1 MEHTGR
7 TRAVG
12 LASLLLVAL
21 LGGVGSVADVAAADQ
36 GSISFDDSTYAADDT
51 VTVTVADGDLST
63 TEEYVVNVQ
72 SDSEGQV
79 IVSGERLGSSKTH
92 TTDVSVADSNS
103 DNKVTRLDIEY
114 NDRDK
119 GGNKVTSVTRNKN
132 GTVTLTFQNPPGVND
147 GLSYTRGET
156 IALSHEQDDQFT
168 GSTEISSTDSIGTLQ
183 VNEGDI
189 INTSYFDDSG
199 GTNLTTTAVVDNDSE
214 PLTLGPITE
223 LSTDSLAGTSLT
235 HTESVI
241 EVPFSEDVSKAG
253 GAAGAPTLGGNVTV
267 SVDGENVT
275 DRYVLDADGSA
286 DGQIVVTSATPVAP
300 GSDVAVA
307 VDAVNDSADT
317 ETLTPG
323 VIDMTVTD
331 ASVTEG
337 GDVDAY
343 ANETVAFVAGDAD
356 RPFEVTTD
364 DGAFAFAGRTG
375 NGSQVFAF
383 DSAARNWS
391 GAYAIESTGSAG
403 ATTDLALRDLGLS
416 VRVETRTVTI
426 AGEIDARLSAADS
439 GRTVVAALET
449 ADGAVVDRRTRILGG
464 NGDATVAFGGD
475 SLAAAGPGNYT
486 INVSDAAT
494 GAAVDSDRIRV
505 VAADERTAAFDSTV
519 TTEHAGDVATLDVEL
534 RYADAATVTVG
545 GADVG
550 GRANVT
556 VADRDDDG
564 RVRVRFNTAAAAGA
578 TTLPDDGGSVF
589 GTAPVGAN
597 ASGTPDAVVAADAG
611 GFAAASAGLDPGE
624 YDLTVRP
631 GATASAAATGVG
643 TLTLRQPS
651 PRRLDTLVAPAN
663 ATLST
668 PAEVSTAADAGR
680 LTDVAA
686 VATGDLVV
694 HRIVA
699 PGLAGAL
706 ADAPGNDTESFFG
719 LAGRG
724 SGARYG
730 LNVTQRARD
739 ADSNANPYRLRLN
752 NTTARV
758 VADAANDTYFVI
770 YRSDG
775 PAAVP
780 WNGTAETGP
789 ADPEAPAAGDSL
801 SAAFTV
807 HADGPFADLE
817 RADRRVTTNHSLV
830 AARIDA
836 ADPIVVTNATNQSVT
851 GRTTLAPGSAFD
863 LRIRSN
869 GTDRGVLRTA
879 RATVGLGGGW
889 NATVDFDGLRVGD
902 TFTIRSAADT
912 VAPAHELAVD
922 SVVRTDPAGNAS
934 TATATPE
941 ATATPT
947 SGSGGGGGGGG
958 SGDGDDDPDPPSPEP
973 TTAATTTGPPDA
985 GGSVIDSTRQ
995 FLGGVL
1001 GSAVDDD
1008 AESIRDRLFDFDVAV
1023 VSGALVVVV
1032 LYAARRG

>member
-1 MEHTGR
+1 
-7 TRAVG
+7 
-12 LASLLLVAL
+12 
-21 LGGVGSVADVAAADQ
+21 
-36 GSISFDDSTYAADDT
+36 
-51 VTVTVADGDLST
+51 
-63 TEEYVVNVQ
+63 
-72 SDSEGQV
+72 
-79 IVSGERLGSSKTH
+79 
-92 TTDVSVADSNS
+92 
-103 DNKVTRLDIEY
+103 
-114 NDRDK
+114 
-119 GGNKVTSVTRNKN
+119 
-132 GTVTLTFQNPPGVND
+132 
-147 GLSYTRGET
+147 
-156 IALSHEQDDQFT
+156 
-168 GSTEISSTDSIGTLQ
+168 
-183 VNEGDI
+183 
-189 INTSYFDDSG
+189 
-199 GTNLTTTAVVDNDSE
+199 
-214 PLTLGPITE
+214 
-223 LSTDSLAGTSLT
+223 
-235 HTESVI
+235 
-241 EVPFSEDVSKAG
+241 
-253 GAAGAPTLGGNVTV
+253 
-267 SVDGENVT
+267 
-275 DRYVLDADGSA
+275 
-286 DGQIVVTSATPVAP
+286 VVTSATPVDP
-300 GSDVAVA
+300 GADVAVA
-307 VDAVNDSADT
+307 VDAVNDSADV
-317 ETLTPG
+317 ETVTPG
-323 VIDMTVTD
+323 VVDATVTD
-331 ASVTEG
+331 ASVSEG

-343 ANETVAFVAGDAD
+343 ANETVAFLASDAN
-356 RPFEVTTD
+356 RSFEVTTD
-364 DGAFAFAGRTG
+364 DGVFAFAGRTG

-391 GAYAIESTGSAG
+391 GGYVVESTGGAG

-416 VRVETRTVTI
+416 VRVEDRTVTT
-426 AGEIDARLSAADS
+426 AGGIDAGLSAADS
-439 GRTVVAALET
+439 GRTVAAALET
-449 ADGAVVDRRTRILGG
+449 ADGAVVDRRTRTLGG
-464 NGDATVAFGGD
+464 NGDATVEFGRD
-475 SLAAAGPGNYT
+475 TLAEAGPGNYT

-494 GAAVDSDRIRV
+494 GAAVDSGRIRV

-545 GADVG
+545 GPDVG

-578 TTLPDDGGSVF
+578 TTLPDDGGDVF
-589 GTAPVGAN
+589 GTAPVEGN

-624 YDLTVRP
+624 YDLAVRP
-631 GATASAAATGVG
+631 GPNASTAATGVG
-643 TLTLRQPS
+643 TLVLRQPS
-651 PRRLDTLVAPAN
+651 PRRLDTLTAPAN
-663 ATLST
+663 ATFST
-668 PAEVSTAADAGR
+668 PAEVSAAADAGR
-680 LTDVAA
+680 LTDVTA

-719 LAGRG
+719 LAGRE
-724 SGARYG
+724 SGARYA

-739 ADSNANPYRLRLN
+739 AGGNTDPYRLRLN

-789 ADPEAPAAGDSL
+789 ADLEAPAAGDAL
-801 SAAFTV
+801 SAAFTA

-817 RADRRVTTNHSLV
+817 RADRRVTANHSLV

-869 GTDRGVLRTA
+869 GTDREVLRTA
-879 RATVGLGGGW
+879 RATVGPDGDW
-889 NATVDFDGLRVGD
+889 NATVDFDALRVGD
-902 TFTIRSAADT
+902 TFTVRSAADT

-922 SVVRTDPAGNAS
+922 GEVRADPARNAS
-934 TATATPE
+934 TATPDPTVT
-941 ATATPT
+941 TA

-958 SGDGDDDPDPPSPEP
+958 DDGDDDPDPPSPDPTATATP
-973 TTAATTTGPPDA
+973 TTSPDS

-1001 GSAVDDD
+1001 GSAVDDAD

-1023 VSGALVVVV
+1023 VAGALLVVAI
-1032 LYAARRG
+1032 YAARQG